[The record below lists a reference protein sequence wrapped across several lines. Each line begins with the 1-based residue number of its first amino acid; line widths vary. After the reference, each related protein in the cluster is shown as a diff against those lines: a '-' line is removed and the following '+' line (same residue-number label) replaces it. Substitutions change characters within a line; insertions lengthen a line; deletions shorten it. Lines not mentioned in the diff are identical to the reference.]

1 MARPRLPPVADGL
14 LALDAERR
22 AAQTALQ
29 EKQARRNAL
38 AKEIGQGKRAG
49 ADTAALEAEAT
60 ALRDAM
66 ERLETRV
73 PELDAAIRGA
83 LEVLPNILDASVPD
97 GPDETAN
104 VVLKQFGTPRGF
116 DFEPK
121 QHFELGEAMGMMDF
135 ATAAKLAGARFTVL
149 RGGLARLER
158 ALGQFMLDLHTREHG
173 YTEASMPFW

>member
-1 MARPRLPPVADGL
+1 MHDIRAVRADPAAFDAAMGRRGLSPVADGL

-38 AKEIGQGKRAG
+38 AREIGQGKRAG

-66 ERLETRV
+66 DDLEGRV
-73 PELDAAIRGA
+73 PALDAAIRGA

-97 GPDETAN
+97 GPDETSECGA
-104 VVLKQFGTPRGF
+104 
-116 DFEPK
+116 
-121 QHFELGEAMGMMDF
+121 EAVRL
-135 ATAAKLAGARFTVL
+135 AAGV
-149 RGGLARLER
+149 
-158 ALGQFMLDLHTREHG
+158 
-173 YTEASMPFW
+173 